1 MEPSATSSAETIDA
15 QLKMSTVTAQ
25 NKTVGRGKMIW
36 YFTLLA
42 AASLIWSAQGTAVKF
57 LDRTMGP
64 IAITFLP
71 FYITTILL
79 VPLLI
84 RKRRATAGAVR
95 PTWSDWG
102 KFALAGVLGQVL
114 AQLGMT
120 WGISRSLASNGAV
133 LNLMIPVITAILASF
148 MLHEKLSALRI
159 ASLALGLVGV
169 MLMSVQDLRHVSF
182 LEMKYLVG
190 NGLILVGCF
199 GSSFYNTYCKG
210 LMKRFQEIE
219 ILIFSYITAS
229 LASIPLLIWVEPF
242 HWSVFGTFDWKSW
255 LAFAFLAILMYGA
268 SMLFFFAALE
278 HLDVTVASVS
288 LYLVPI
294 FGVILA
300 SVLLAERLSTLAMV
314 GSGIVLVATILIM
327 KYDTSY

>member
-1 MEPSATSSAETIDA
+1 MATATG
-15 QLKMSTVTAQ
+15 L
-25 NKTVGRGKMIW
+25 NKTVGKGRMLW

-57 LDRTMGP
+57 LDRNMGP

-71 FYITTILL
+71 FYITTVLF

-84 RKRRATAGAVR
+84 RKRRANPGAVR

-102 KFALAGVLGQVL
+102 KFTLAGVLGQVL

-133 LNLMIPVITAILASF
+133 LNLMIPVITAVLASF
-148 MLHEKLSALRI
+148 MLREKLSTLRI
-159 ASLALGLVGV
+159 ASLLIGLMGV
-169 MLMSVQDLRHVSF
+169 MLMSVEDLRHVS
-182 LEMKYLVG
+182 LLNMKYLVG
-190 NGLILVGCF
+190 NSLILVGCF

-229 LASIPLLIWVEPF
+229 LASIPLLIWAEPF
-242 HWSVFGTFDWKSW
+242 HWSVFRTFDWKSW
-255 LAFAFLAILMYGA
+255 VAFAFLAILMYGA

-278 HLDVTVASVS
+278 HLDVTVASLS
-288 LYLVPI
+288 LYFVPI
-294 FGVILA
+294 FGVLMA
-300 SVLLAERLSTLAMV
+300 AVLLGERLGALAMV
-314 GSGIVLVATILIM
+314 GSVIVLVATILIM

>member
-1 MEPSATSSAETIDA
+1 MATATE
-15 QLKMSTVTAQ
+15 L
-25 NKTVGRGKMIW
+25 NKTVGKGRVLW

-57 LDRTMGP
+57 LDRNMGP
-64 IAITFLP
+64 FAITFLP
-71 FYITTILL
+71 FYITTVLF

-84 RKRRATAGAVR
+84 RKRRSNPSAVR

-133 LNLMIPVITAILASF
+133 LNLMIPVITAVLASF
-148 MLHEKLSALRI
+148 MLREKLSLLRI

-169 MLMSVQDLRHVSF
+169 LLMSVEDLRHVSF

-190 NGLILVGCF
+190 NSLILVGCF

-210 LMKRFQEIE
+210 LLRRFQEIE

-229 LASIPLLIWVEPF
+229 LASIPLLVWAEPF
-242 HWSVFGTFDWKSW
+242 HWSVFRTFDWKSW
-255 LAFAFLAILMYGA
+255 VAFAFLAILMYGA

-294 FGVILA
+294 FGVLMA
-300 SVLLAERLSTLAMV
+300 AVLLGERLGALAMA